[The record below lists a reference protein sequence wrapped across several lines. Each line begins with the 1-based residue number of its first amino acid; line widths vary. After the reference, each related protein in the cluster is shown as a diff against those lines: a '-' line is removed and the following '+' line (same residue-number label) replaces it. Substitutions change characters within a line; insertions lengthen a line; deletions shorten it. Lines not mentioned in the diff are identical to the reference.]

1 MNKFLVLSAI
11 AITLIGCTQKSSHS
25 ENNPANDSV
34 QKYLALAENDSLDF
48 KKRVQYNDK
57 ALSFIDLRRN
67 DSVVRRSLGRLS
79 KNYIHF
85 NQNKQFINMSG
96 IWLQKIKQSNDSI
109 TEGEYYE
116 FKGNYFKK
124 LRVYDSA
131 FNYYSKSEKLFLKIM
146 NYEKAGVVLTKK
158 GIIQLSIDDYLG
170 AELSTKKACSYF
182 KKKTKLFK
190 IRWFFN

>member
-67 DSVVRRSLGRLS
+67 DSIVRGSLDRV
-79 KNYIHF
+79 NYLYL
-85 NQNKQFINMSG
+85 K
-96 IWLQKIKQSNDSI
+96 
-109 TEGEYYE
+109 TE
-116 FKGNYFKK
+116 N
-124 LRVYDSA
+124 
-131 FNYYSKSEKLFLKIM
+131 YSKFK
-146 NYEKAGVVLTKK
+146 N
-158 GIIQLSIDDYLG
+158 IITIYQ
-170 AELSTKKACSYF
+170 
-182 KKKTKLFK
+182 
-190 IRWFFN
+190 